1 MPQRDDERGRREK
14 LEAEL
19 AEVRRAASETDA
31 REMAAMRG
39 WQEAEAA
46 RKAAE
51 AEAEKLRATV
61 SGMRERHAKVEASWQ
76 QLQGVFQSVLDELDI
91 HWRAS
96 QAAKTTAAGGD
107 GLPVMSAL
115 GLAGFGG
122 LASPPV
128 AGGGPW
134 PRPPPPGSALESPPL
149 APSPPADA
157 PTRDPPPRVLRE
169 GLRDA
174 SAEEVHRRWA
184 TEVLS
189 ARGGSGWM

>member
-1 MPQRDDERGRREK
+1 M
-14 LEAEL
+14 
-19 AEVRRAASETDA
+19 RRAASETDA

-128 AGGGPW
+128 AGGGLAAAAAARIGARIAAARAVAAGGCSDAGPAAA
-134 PRPPPPGSALESPPL
+134 RPPRG
-149 APSPPADA
+149 
-157 PTRDPPPRVLRE
+157 
-169 GLRDA
+169 A
-174 SAEEVHRRWA
+174 S
-184 TEVLS
+184 
-189 ARGGSGWM
+189 